1 MDLATETEVNYPDT
15 TAHTIFPLWTPDDRY
30 LVVNTGGYLGLV
42 ATDGSGFRRLE
53 SQCSRDGRVAGWT
66 LRYLH
71 RRGRLDRAD
80 PYRRWGADRVAH
92 RRGGRQREL
101 AAEPVSHSPGR
112 SPTGAGPARTG
123 TWFTVRLGRAQLEA
137 DELTVVPANE
147 AAWDDLQTVFG
158 NRGDAPLCQCQ
169 RYKLRPKE
177 AFSKFPA
184 EERAARLLAQ
194 THFGDPD
201 ANATTGLV
209 AYLDGEPVGWCAVE
223 PRTAYPGLL
232 RVYRVP
238 WEGRAEDKTDD
249 SVWAATCVST
259 RAGYRRRGISRA
271 LVGPPSSSRGAAAP
285 GRSKAIRCSRSR
297 VRTSPGARCT
307 LAAVASSP
315 TPVSR
320 RSATR
325 PCVGW

>member
-1 MDLATETEVNYPDT
+1 M
-15 TAHTIFPLWTPDDRY
+15 
-30 LVVNTGGYLGLV
+30 
-42 ATDGSGFRRLE
+42 
-53 SQCSRDGRVAGWT
+53 
-66 LRYLH
+66 
-71 RRGRLDRAD
+71 
-80 PYRRWGADRVAH
+80 
-92 RRGGRQREL
+92 
-101 AAEPVSHSPGR
+101 
-112 SPTGAGPARTG
+112 
-123 TWFTVRLGRAQLEA
+123 RLGRAQLEA
-137 DELTVVPANE
+137 DELTVVPANK

-238 WEGRAEDKTDD
+238 WEGRAEDKSDE
-249 SVWAATCVST
+249 SVWAVTCVFT

-271 LVGPPSSSRGAAAP
+271 LVRAAVEFARRRGARALEGYPMLVEP
-285 GRSKAIRCSRSR
+285 GQDITWGEMHVGSRSIFADAGFEEVSHPTLRR
-297 VRTSPGARCT
+297 VVMRIDFA
-307 LAAVASSP
+307 
-315 TPVSR
+315 
-320 RSATR
+320 
-325 PCVGW
+325 